1 MPNRKYKIT
10 LIAALIIIIIS
21 YTIWKSTSNKPTF
34 NKEGY
39 GGYTSSNSKNADS
52 AKRKDPLQPAFD
64 AYNSGN
70 YKKAEIYAQ
79 QIVDTMSQSKD
90 PTQRN
95 TSVRAR
101 KVLAFS
107 AARRKD
113 LKLARERFAVMKTE
127 ASKLPD
133 KGKQEAE
140 IGKME
145 PTLTEDA
152 AYQHAVCTS
161 ALGDKKAAEAE
172 YFKFMSDYPESPL
185 VFGASERIRMLH
197 GGKITKELDKAF
209 AKAMKVF
216 KDRQITRMKEAS
228 RCGPECLAELLKRK
242 GINADV
248 LTLAKEMKSDE
259 MGTTLQALSDA
270 AKKHGFTPKG
280 YELSQ
285 KGLIK
290 QQFPLIALVAPGHY
304 VIVEKASM
312 DEVTVWDSNMVKG
325 GKPAVRDVPIKEW
338 NEMWRGI
345 VLALG

>member
-1 MPNRKYKIT
+1 MQNRRYKIT
-10 LIAALIIIIIS
+10 LIAALMILIIT
-21 YTIWKSTSNKPTF
+21 YTIWKTTSNKPTF
-34 NKEGY
+34 NKQGY
-39 GGYTSSNSKNADS
+39 GGYTSSQSKNTNS
-52 AKRKDPLQPAFD
+52 AKQKDPLQPAFD

-70 YKKAEIYAQ
+70 YKKAETYAQ

-90 PTQRN
+90 LKQRN

-113 LKLARERFAVMKTE
+113 LKLAQERFAVMKTE

-133 KGKQEAE
+133 KGKQEPE

-185 VFGASERIRMLH
+185 VYGASQRIRMLH
-197 GGKITKELDKAF
+197 GGRITKELDKAF
-209 AKAMKVF
+209 AQAMKVA
-216 KDRQITRMKEAS
+216 KDRQMTRMKEAS

-242 GINADV
+242 GTNADV
-248 LTLAKEMKSDE
+248 STLAKEMKSDE
-259 MGTTLQALSDA
+259 MGTTLQSLSDI

-280 YELSQ
+280 LELTQ

-312 DEVTVWDSNMVKG
+312 NEVTIWDSNMVKAK
-325 GKPAVRDVPIKEW
+325 KPALRDVPIKEW
-338 NEMWRGI
+338 SERWKGI